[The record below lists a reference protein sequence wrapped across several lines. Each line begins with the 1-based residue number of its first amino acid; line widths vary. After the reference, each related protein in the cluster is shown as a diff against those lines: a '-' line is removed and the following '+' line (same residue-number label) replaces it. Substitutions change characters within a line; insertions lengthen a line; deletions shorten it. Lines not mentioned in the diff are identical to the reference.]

1 MLLAVAA
8 GVLTAKPVLAD
19 ADLVCSHKASIALVR
34 FDPDYEGRG
43 PEYTAL
49 PKAVD
54 DGLSDVAA
62 GKRTDCKLPD
72 GRAIRIREGSKQ
84 AFAYG
89 MGGADPPAFFSLW
102 IDGRKV
108 LSRKQW
114 KPGYGEEGPPL
125 VAVVIRDSRLSFCTE
140 AHDDLPI
147 QCSSEHFDLVAQP
160 VDRIEYP
167 ARGARALAADTLF
180 VGGASRDPPLCQR
193 YLKSIRKNFEE
204 LVVGQKDQ
212 SAYAAGWKPDMTGPT
227 STPVLVTTTLEPDG
241 PKYRVALFSGGNHYF
256 DGDIAV
262 IAPASTPAD
271 RILAL
276 DSTIEDAALA
286 PWPPGW
292 SFVSGGQKSVYPKV
306 SDRYVHLN
314 PVSISGR
321 LYFFAYPSRWDQKPA
336 AMLIGFGRDLSPVR
350 ICEFGTVEPNF

>member
-147 QCSSEHFDLVAQP
+147 QCSSEHFDLVAKP

-167 ARGARALAADTLF
+167 ARGGRALPAGTPF
-180 VGGASRDPPLCQR
+180 VGGINGNSLLCRR
-193 YLKSIRKNFEE
+193 YLTTIRKDFEN
-204 LVVGQKDQ
+204 LVNGGKDQ

-262 IAPASTPAD
+262 VAPASTPAD

-292 SFVSGGQKSVYPKV
+292 SFVSGGQKSVYPDV

-350 ICEFGTVEPNF
+350 ICEFGRVEPNF

>member
-72 GRAIRIREGSKQ
+72 GRTIRIREGSNQ

-212 SAYAAGWKPDMTGPT
+212 SAYAAGWKPEMTEPAG
-227 STPVLVTTTLEPDG
+227 TPVLVTTTLEPDG

-286 PWPPGW
+286 P
-292 SFVSGGQKSVYPKV
+292 SDISLTAGGERERARACAVDLKKKGRAVETSESQKKK
-306 SDRYVHLN
+306 LMAEL
-314 PVSISGR
+314 IFFLSGR
-321 LYFFAYPSRWDQKPA
+321 VSARPLPCLLARREDTGRERWRQ
-336 AMLIGFGRDLSPVR
+336 
-350 ICEFGTVEPNF
+350 